1 MLDFT
6 KYDIRFRSTY
16 RSKISKSSNL
26 SYIYLT
32 YQMIVMTFL
41 YLNIRTELSEAR
53 ILYEK
58 VQQFLYGTVQI
69 SDLNKKTEQVERL
82 HFKPRFYSV
91 NYFYQSSNC
100 FL

>member
-16 RSKISKSSNL
+16 RSKIYKSINL
-26 SYIYLT
+26 PYIYLT
-32 YQMIVMTFL
+32 FQMILMKFF

-58 VQQFLYGTVQI
+58 VQQFLYGTVEI

-82 HFKPRFYSV
+82 HLNPDFILLITFTFV
-91 NYFYQSSNC
+91 L